1 MLALGHNRLE
11 EGAAVV
17 ARVLL
22 LRRVVVPPH
31 AVDVTFEGGEQAEA
45 LVALGGHAVVLGAP
59 LARPIK
65 ENTLT
70 GHVTSTR
77 STRTVGGG
85 DWSLHLNMESCVNMG
100 TGGY

>member
-1 MLALGHNRLE
+1 MMLALGHNRLE

-31 AVDVTFEGGEQAEA
+31 AVDMALEGGEQAEA

-59 LARPIK
+59 LASPIQ
-65 ENTLT
+65 ESTFTNDV
-70 GHVTSTR
+70 HV
-77 STRTVGGG
+77 
-85 DWSLHLNMESCVNMG
+85 E
-100 TGGY
+100 GYLKSIR

>member
-1 MLALGHNRLE
+1 MMLALGHNRLE

-77 STRTVGGG
+77 STRPVGG
-85 DWSLHLNMESCVNMG
+85 
-100 TGGY
+100 

>member
-1 MLALGHNRLE
+1 MLRSMMLALGHNRLE

-59 LARPIK
+59 LARPERIH
-65 ENTLT
+65 LQM
-70 GHVTSTR
+70 TSTMGERYLR
-77 STRTVGGG
+77 SFGRDV
-85 DWSLHLNMESCVNMG
+85 V
-100 TGGY
+100 

>member
-1 MLALGHNRLE
+1 MLRSMMFPLGHNRLE

-31 AVDVTFEGGEQAEA
+31 AVDVALEGGEQAEA

-70 GHVTSTR
+70 G
-77 STRTVGGG
+77 
-85 DWSLHLNMESCVNMG
+85 M
-100 TGGY
+100 

>member
-1 MLALGHNRLE
+1 MLRSMMLALGDNRLE

-22 LRRVVVPPH
+22 LRRVVVSPH
-31 AVDVTFEGGEQAEA
+31 AVDMALEGSEQAEA
-45 LVALGGHAVVLGAP
+45 LVALGGHAVVLGTP

-70 GHVTSTR
+70 GQVTSA
-77 STRTVGGG
+77 VA
-85 DWSLHLNMESCVNMG
+85 
-100 TGGY
+100 